1 MICLDCNFEICS
13 CKAKKQ
19 KQAQDQDNELFKQGI
34 KIAKKII
41 KKELTTTEKLRLRR
55 ERSNSHSRGR

>member
-1 MICLDCNFEICS
+1 MICPDCKLETCF

-19 KQAQDQDNELFKQGI
+19 KQAQYQDNELLKQGV

-41 KKELTTTEKLRLRR
+41 KKELTATEKLRLRR
-55 ERSNSHSRGR
+55 ERNNSHSRGR